1 MQGGQVGGQGE
12 HEDHGDVARKVA
24 GHSDQTVAEENKKVH
39 KPKKKM
45 SIKGTKTMDI

>member
-24 GHSDQTVAEENKKVH
+24 GHSDQTVAEGNKKVH
-39 KPKKKM
+39 KPKKYL
-45 SIKGTKTMDI
+45 SIKEINTMNI